1 MTGDTKSHSPD
12 RNSSSPST
20 VSGASLDAAVGAGKG
35 LSRIV
40 ETSLKM
46 PLDFTLG
53 LARGF
58 RNAPKMYGDDTVRP
72 AEKVKGI
79 RSGIKVASK
88 VKLSMFRIQVIC

>member
-1 MTGDTKSHSPD
+1 MSGTRRHSPD
-12 RNSSSPST
+12 GGSAHPSQ
-20 VSGASLDAAVGAGKG
+20 VSGPSLDAAIGAGKG

-72 AEKVKGI
+72 VEKVKGI

-88 VKLSMFRIQVIC
+88 VQLSVSSIHFIC

>member
-1 MTGDTKSHSPD
+1 MTGISSRHSLDGGTAP
-12 RNSSSPST
+12 PSK
-20 VSGASLDAAVGAGKG
+20 VSGPSLDAAVGAGKG

-88 VKLSMFRIQVIC
+88 V

>member
-1 MTGDTKSHSPD
+1 MTGNSRWQSPD
-12 RNSSSPST
+12 EGSASPSA
-20 VSGASLDAAVGAGKG
+20 VSGPTLDAAVGAGKG

-88 VKLSMFRIQVIC
+88 V